1 MVVHEAALAQITP
14 RRFELLLACVD
25 LPVEFTAS
33 ELRAHMQ
40 TPASSVAAV
49 TRDLRGLEAGGWLL
63 ARPPRTQKRQ
73 GQTVVYSLNRALAG
87 RAFHDWGRLMDDAL
101 TSTPSPSAP

>member
-1 MVVHEAALAQITP
+1 MVVHEDALAQITP
-14 RRFELLLACVD
+14 RRLELLLACGD
-25 LPVEFTAS
+25 LPAEFTAS
-33 ELRAHMQ
+33 ELRAHLK
-40 TPASSVAAV
+40 TPASGVAAV

-63 ARPPRTQKRQ
+63 AHPPRTQKRQ
-73 GQTVVYSLNRALAG
+73 GQTVVYKVNRKLAG